1 MSDRIQIRMA
11 TPADAAAL
19 RAIYAP
25 YVRRTAITFEY
36 ALPTEQEF
44 GGRIQNTLTRYPY
57 LVAQRDGVPLGYAY
71 AGRFNGRQAYDWA
84 VETSIY
90 LAMEAR
96 GKGLGRTLYDALE
109 EILGAQGVLNCNACI
124 ATCQGEDRH
133 LPVGS
138 VPFHQRMGYHLVGR
152 FAKCGYKFGTWYD
165 MIWME
170 KHLAAHPALPQ
181 RFIPLEEMEAQ
192 WWGYERTIDLEQG

>member
-1 MSDRIQIRMA
+1 MA

-96 GKGLGRTLYDALE
+96 GKGLRC
-109 EILGAQGVLNCNACI
+109 V
-124 ATCQGEDRH
+124 
-133 LPVGS
+133 
-138 VPFHQRMGYHLVGR
+138 
-152 FAKCGYKFGTWYD
+152 
-165 MIWME
+165 
-170 KHLAAHPALPQ
+170 
-181 RFIPLEEMEAQ
+181 
-192 WWGYERTIDLEQG
+192 

>member
-84 VETSIY
+84 
-90 LAMEAR
+90 
-96 GKGLGRTLYDALE
+96 
-109 EILGAQGVLNCNACI
+109 
-124 ATCQGEDRH
+124 
-133 LPVGS
+133 
-138 VPFHQRMGYHLVGR
+138 
-152 FAKCGYKFGTWYD
+152 
-165 MIWME
+165 
-170 KHLAAHPALPQ
+170 
-181 RFIPLEEMEAQ
+181 
-192 WWGYERTIDLEQG
+192 